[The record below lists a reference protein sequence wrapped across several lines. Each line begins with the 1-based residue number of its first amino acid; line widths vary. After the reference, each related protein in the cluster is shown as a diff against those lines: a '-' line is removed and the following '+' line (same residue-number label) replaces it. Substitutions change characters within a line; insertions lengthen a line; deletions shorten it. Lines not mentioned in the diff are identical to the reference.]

1 MRNMKRKTMNKWHNL
16 LYSVVLLV
24 AAPSFTSCEDEEDE
38 ATVEVGSEQ
47 LVFAKEGGQDSFVIR
62 CGGNWSINVVP
73 PAPTEPETSNDW
85 FTMDALSG
93 SGDCTITVT
102 AQENNTESGSSR
114 RTKVAVVCGAQSDTL
129 IVSQQGV
136 NDGLIILQPSY
147 TVTAEEQILT
157 VQVRATGNFTVR
169 QSSDYWITQ
178 TSKPEADTRAY
189 EEKEFYL
196 KIARNYGEERKGSV
210 TLVWAEK
217 YYNVSITQEKGEMP
231 EANIVNGSN
240 CYLLQPGGIADIN
253 LDRVSYFWNNAEY
266 GDPSKNI
273 GNATEWEVS
282 LLWQDAKG
290 TIAGFLTDAES
301 VEKTLSGAGINDVT
315 SFKVK
320 AGDVEG
326 NAVVAIRPKG
336 TPDEPGNYLWS
347 WHIWV
352 TAYNPDATTLT
363 PEAGKYF
370 YPVTGG
376 EVHRYGGTEWES
388 GKYANTFMMDR
399 NLGARSAEWNIK
411 GNDINQI
418 PSILSPSEI
427 MQGVLYFQ
435 WGRKDP
441 FGDST
446 TLYDISGNKLA
457 ASNPKNVASRQLK
470 GGKISIATGVLN
482 PTSLHINAADT
493 WCTQY
498 TGNIE
503 IIWNSLEID
512 PDVKS
517 IFDPC
522 PLGWK
527 LPDNDILAEHL
538 IPFNQPN
545 ANTSFDE
552 DYTGTGSNRIYY
564 YPSGTPDGGK
574 VFFPT
579 VGVIDP
585 SIAEYG
591 STAGYMAR
599 LFSNKRAERWGE
611 IILEAIDNAIT
622 FQPGKKELNTISA
635 IGYASYAC
643 SVRCIKETEQ

>member
-1 MRNMKRKTMNKWHNL
+1 MRNMKRKTMNKWHTL

-388 GKYANTFMMDR
+388 GKYANTFIMDR
-399 NLGARSAEWNIK
+399 NLGARSAEWELTSTPN
-411 GNDINQI
+411 NN
-418 PSILSPSEI
+418 PEI
-427 MQGVLYFQ
+427 MRGVLYYQ

-441 FGDST
+441 FGDLV
-446 TLYDISGNKLA
+446 TLYDIDKNELA
-457 ASNPKNVASRQLK
+457 KNNSKNVASRQLK
-470 GGKISIATGVLN
+470 NTKISIATGVLN
-482 PTSLHINAADT
+482 PTSLHILEKGT
-493 WCTQY
+493 WCEQH
-498 TGNIE
+498 TGDITTP
-503 IIWNSLEID
+503 WNSLEID

-522 PLGWK
+522 PIGWK
-527 LPDNDILAEHL
+527 LPDGGILEEHL
-538 IPFNQPN
+538 IPFNKPN
-545 ANTSFDE
+545 ANTLFEKGPTS
-552 DYTGTGSNRIYY
+552 GVYY
-564 YPSGTPDGGK
+564 APSGILDDEK
-574 VFFPT
+574 VFFPA
-579 VGVIDP
+579 VGKIDAW
-585 SIAEYG
+585 ITEG
-591 STAGYMAR
+591 SLGGYMVQ
-599 LFSNKRAERWGE
+599 LYSNKRIGDTFGNCFLDAFDES
-611 IILEAIDNAIT
+611 ILFGSRITMVASSGTSEDACNAN
-622 FQPGKKELNTISA
+622 P
-635 IGYASYAC
+635 
-643 SVRCIKETEQ
+643 VRCIKEAE